1 MKTIEVVAAIITEKD
16 SILVTKRKS
25 GTFKDLW
32 EFPGGKMES
41 GELKEEALIREIFE
55 ELNLKISV
63 NDLLITIEHTY
74 PDFHLTMH
82 TFWCK
87 IIEGNMRLNDHNEAK
102 WITANE
108 LELLEWVPAD
118 IKIINKIMDT
128 YLVK

>member
-1 MKTIEVVAAIITEKD
+1 MKTIEVVAAIITEED

-32 EFPGGKMES
+32 EFPGGKIEPN
-41 GELKEEALIREIFE
+41 ELKEEALIREILE

-74 PDFHLTMH
+74 PDFHLIMH

-87 IIEGNMRLNDHNEAK
+87 ILEGTMQLNDHNEAK
-102 WITANE
+102 WVTPKE
-108 LELLEWVPAD
+108 LKSLDWVPAD
-118 IKIINKIMDT
+118 IKIINKI
-128 YLVK
+128 LEIF